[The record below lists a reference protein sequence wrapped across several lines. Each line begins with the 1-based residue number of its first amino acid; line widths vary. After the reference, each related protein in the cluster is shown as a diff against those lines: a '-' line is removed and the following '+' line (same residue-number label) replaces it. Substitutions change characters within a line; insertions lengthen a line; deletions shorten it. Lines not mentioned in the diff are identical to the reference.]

1 MEQPPPQ
8 QYFAVEVEYVEPPRE
23 NRGPARVAHEFRTT
37 GVGVDAV
44 RDVVIQ
50 RAAQAGLIVEKLVV
64 TRLDTEI
71 ARTNPTER
79 AD

>member
-1 MEQPPPQ
+1 MEDQQ
-8 QYFAVEVEYVEPPRE
+8 HEQYFAVEVEYVEPPRE